1 MQTKRNAFTFT
12 LLLFL
17 GGGTLSPII
26 DEATH
31 PFFSSPTVPAW
42 LKDILRVTHSFRRAH
57 MWSGESPIEQ
67 VDWVGNEE
75 WLLRARSGLERL
87 QVIAREHHDDISKRI
102 LDRNS
107 FVNAYLVG
115 LEDLITAAQV
125 HCRKGEKG
133 LYQELE
139 QIAREGKESVH
150 LDVIATFYPN
160 KAEKVKDILRSGI
173 RSSLCSHDTPLLKL
187 YEQLLSRSEL
197 FI

>member
-67 VDWVGNEE
+67 VDWEVMKSGYSGAARV
-75 WLLRARSGLERL
+75 WKGCKRLLVSTMMIS
-87 QVIAREHHDDISKRI
+87 QRE
-102 LDRNS
+102 
-107 FVNAYLVG
+107 F
-115 LEDLITAAQV
+115 
-125 HCRKGEKG
+125 
-133 LYQELE
+133 
-139 QIAREGKESVH
+139 
-150 LDVIATFYPN
+150 
-160 KAEKVKDILRSGI
+160 
-173 RSSLCSHDTPLLKL
+173 
-187 YEQLLSRSEL
+187 
-197 FI
+197 